1 MKYPTKLLAAACCL
15 ASQALAD
22 PTRLEEVVVTAELR
36 PAPLLSQVGSISVIS
51 AQDILEREAQHLEG
65 ILNLAPNVNFAGGT
79 SRARFFQIRGVG
91 ERSQF
96 QEPLNPSIGLVID
109 GIDFSGLGGAGTLF
123 DVQQVEILRGPQGT
137 LHGANALAGLIDV
150 RSGQPEAEPG
160 LQLEAGAAD
169 YDSWNAG
176 VVGTG
181 PLMTDQLLYRL
192 AVNRFHSDGFI
203 ENDYLGRDDTNGQDE
218 TTVRGKLRWLPTG
231 RDTLDLTLMYIDIDN
246 GYDAFSLD
254 NTRHTL
260 SDEPGKDRQDSRAL
274 GLEWQRELDA
284 MTVETS
290 LTAATTAS
298 TYSFD
303 EDWSYVGIAP
313 GWEYSSKDR
322 YKRDRDSYSATA
334 RLLSGEGSR
343 LFRGSTDWVAGA
355 YFLGDREN
363 LDRRYTYLENDF
375 SSRYDTDTYA
385 LFGQLDSQ
393 LSDGFTLITG
403 LRIERRLTDYRDNNG
418 VDSDPDKDLWGGRV
432 ALEYQ
437 FDDNRM
443 AYGEISR
450 GYRANGI
457 NAAILASMGTSDDP
471 AIADQL
477 ETLQQFDE
485 EYLVNYELGLKGKLL
500 ADTLQARLAL
510 FYMDREDQ
518 QVKGSLV
525 IPRPD
530 GSTAFIDYTSNA
542 AQGNNYG
549 MELEL
554 NWLASDRLELFA
566 NIGLLHT
573 EFERYIDSDGNDL
586 SGRDQAQAPNYQ
598 YAVGGHYDIGNGF
611 YLRLDVEGRDS
622 AYFSDRHDL
631 KSPSYD
637 LLNMRLGYAARQW
650 SVALWARNLTDEDY
664 YVRGFGTFGNDP
676 RKEYAVEPYY
686 QYGEPRV
693 VGVSTRFTF

>member
-1 MKYPTKLLAAACCL
+1 MKLHTTLMAACCL
-15 ASQALAD
+15 ASQAVAD
-22 PTRLEEVVVTAELR
+22 PARLEEVLVTAELR
-36 PAPLLSQVGSISVIS
+36 PALLLSQVGSISVIS
-51 AQDILEREAQHLEG
+51 AEDIREREAQHLEG
-65 ILNLAPNVNFAGGT
+65 VLSLAPNVNFAGGT

-137 LHGANALAGLIDV
+137 LHGANALAGLIDI
-150 RSGQPEAEPG
+150 RSGEPEAEPA
-160 LQLEAGAAD
+160 LRVEAGAAD
-169 YDSWNAG
+169 YDSWNVG

-181 PLMTDQLLYRL
+181 PLLTDQLLFRL

-218 TTVRGKLRWLPTG
+218 TTLRGKLRWLPTG
-231 RDTLDLTLMYIDIDN
+231 RDTVDLTAMYIDIDN

-274 GLEWQRELDA
+274 GLEWRRELDA
-284 MTVETS
+284 LTVETS
-290 LTAATTAS
+290 VTGATTAS

-334 RLLSGEGSR
+334 RVLSTESSR
-343 LFRGSTDWVAGA
+343 LLNDSTDWVAGA
-355 YFLGDREN
+355 YFLGDSEN
-363 LDRRYTYLENDF
+363 LQRRYTYLENDF

-393 LSDGFTLITG
+393 LSERFKLITG
-403 LRIERRLTDYRDNNG
+403 LRIERRLTDYQDNNE

-437 FDDNRM
+437 LDDNRM
-443 AYGEISR
+443 AYGEVSR

-457 NAAILASMGTSDDP
+457 NAAILASMETSDDP
-471 AIADQL
+471 DVSDQL
-477 ETLQQFDE
+477 RALQQFDE
-485 EYLVNYELGLKGKLL
+485 EYLTNYELGFKGKLL
-500 ADTLQARLAL
+500 ADALHARLAL
-510 FYMDREDQ
+510 FYMDRNDQ

-530 GSTAFIDYTSNA
+530 GSTAFIDYNSNA
-542 AQGNNYG
+542 AKGNNYG

-554 NWLASDRLELFA
+554 TWLASDSLELFA
-566 NIGLLHT
+566 NLGLLHT
-573 EFERYIDSDGNDL
+573 EFERYTDTDGNDL

-598 YAVGGHYDIGNGF
+598 YAVGGHYDIGSGF
-611 YLRLDVEGRDS
+611 YLRVDVEGRDS

-637 LLNMRLGYAARQW
+637 LLNMRLGYAAERW

-693 VGVSTRFTF
+693 VGVSTSFTF

>member
-15 ASQALAD
+15 ASQAVAD

-137 LHGANALAGLIDV
+137 LHGANALAGLIDI

-181 PLMTDQLLYRL
+181 PLVTDQLLYRL

-290 LTAATTAS
+290 VTAATTAS

-334 RLLSGEGSR
+334 RLLSAEGSR
-343 LFRGSTDWVAGA
+343 LFGGSTDWVAGA
-355 YFLGDREN
+355 YVLGDREN

-457 NAAILASMGTSDDP
+457 NAAILASMGSSEDP

-637 LLNMRLGYAARQW
+637 LLNMRLGYAAQQW